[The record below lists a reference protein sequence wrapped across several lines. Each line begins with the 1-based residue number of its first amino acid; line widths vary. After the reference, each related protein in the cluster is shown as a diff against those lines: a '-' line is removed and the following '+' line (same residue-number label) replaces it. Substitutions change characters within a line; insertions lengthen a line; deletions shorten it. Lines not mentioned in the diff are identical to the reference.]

1 MTHRRSFELNEHEL
15 EFDCSLGPSTDS
27 DLENGLVHK
36 NGDNMPVSGSIADMT
51 GGETT
56 SNPPFCRI
64 LLSLVLRSP
73 HTVHDL
79 SLIPTP
85 SVLAISLFFS
95 LPQARRDIDWV
106 GMELFARDSD
116 EGSFVYLAN
125 FTLLGSSAI
134 WGIGISQTLRYFL
147 RRPNDREDEPG
158 YLSVLVRSPISSSA
172 HLVDSSAAGSLAMIH
187 YEKLSLSTQVSY
199 LCFDLA
205 LPVEP
210 LPPANTLYFNTVV
223 WYQHLIWVPGVL
235 MPYLFSALVA
245 LSAQTFFTYRI
256 WVLSEKKLFIPI
268 IAVLPILFQLCFPPI
283 LFYSIDSHNI
293 STEIQKDLLLAIL
306 VVGAAVDIS
315 ISGGLCALLWRHYI
329 VEGPI
334 LNSTRSLLQRMMLL
348 SVNTGMWTALIS
360 CGTVIIFFRSGSDH
374 DWKFFAYFHIL
385 SPLYYTTVLANLNAR
400 SYLRQQSDPALPSD
414 LLTAS
419 GGRLFLAGGGL
430 FDDQI
435 LEEIRFADVGN
446 KEGGGS
452 RPSADTLQPDFMFKS
467 YAGSDDQ
474 SNQLSP
480 TSERIRSPEHERT
493 SEHR

>member
-1 MTHRRSFELNEHEL
+1 
-15 EFDCSLGPSTDS
+15 
-27 DLENGLVHK
+27 
-36 NGDNMPVSGSIADMT
+36 
-51 GGETT
+51 
-56 SNPPFCRI
+56 
-64 LLSLVLRSP
+64 
-73 HTVHDL
+73 
-79 SLIPTP
+79 
-85 SVLAISLFFS
+85 
-95 LPQARRDIDWV
+95 
-106 GMELFARDSD
+106 MELFARDSG

-147 RRPNDREDEPG
+147 RSPNEREDEPA
-158 YLSVLVRSPISSSA
+158 YLSVLV
-172 HLVDSSAAGSLAMIH
+172 LW
-187 YEKLSLSTQVSY
+187 
-199 LCFDLA
+199 LCFADTLREA
-205 LPVEP
+205 FTIYS
-210 LPPANTLYFNTVV
+210 ANTLYFNTVV

-256 WVLSEKKLFIPI
+256 WILSEKKRFIPV

-283 LFYSIDSHNI
+283 LFYSIDSDNI

-306 VVGAAVDIS
+306 VVGATVDIS

-329 VEGPI
+329 GEGPV
-334 LNSTRSLLQRMMLL
+334 LQSTRSLLQRMMLL

-360 CGTVIIFFRSGSDH
+360 CGTVIIFFRSGSEH

-400 SYLRQQSDPALPSD
+400 TYLRQRCDPALPSD
-414 LLTAS
+414 LVATG
-419 GGRLFLAGGGL
+419 GGRAFLAGGGL

-435 LEEIRFADVGN
+435 IEEIRFADVGS
-446 KEGGGS
+446 KEGGRS

-480 TSERIRSPEHERT
+480 TSERVRSPDHERT
-493 SEHR
+493 FEHH